1 MFTKPK
7 LGVAAIGAIQAGS
20 GTAAETHKL
29 FLHMQVKRSGET
41 EAGSAGEQPAKG

>member
-20 GTAAETHKL
+20 GTAD
-29 FLHMQVKRSGET
+29 MQVKCRNKNPW
-41 EAGSAGEQPAKG
+41 AII

>member
-20 GTAAETHKL
+20 GTAAVISISLEK
-29 FLHMQVKRSGET
+29 T
-41 EAGSAGEQPAKG
+41 EF

>member
-20 GTAAETHKL
+20 GTAVFRLISVTILK
-29 FLHMQVKRSGET
+29 SG
-41 EAGSAGEQPAKG
+41 